1 MALGPRDSARY
12 SPYASPSA
20 LRGWKTKLREEFLPG
35 ANWCFF
41 QRWRGPARGAVA
53 AADAPCLEDRD
64 AERHRD
70 LLERALAI
78 DEREYGPEHR
88 EVAKTLVNLG
98 NAYGDLGAAAR
109 KWR

>member
-64 AERHRD
+64 ELLCGVDESKSSKRRKSSSGLRFSAEVLTPARQP
-70 LLERALAI
+70 LACQALS
-78 DEREYGPEHR
+78 
-88 EVAKTLVNLG
+88 
-98 NAYGDLGAAAR
+98 
-109 KWR
+109 